1 MWVPWEQQLSGMS
14 GTLGLCGA
22 YSSVGCDGIGA
33 VQCCQNPLELR
44 ARSQPSVHGFGMKHG
59 VHTGRLALGR

>member
-33 VQCCQNPLELR
+33 VQCCQNPPELR
-44 ARSQPSVHGFGMKHG
+44 ARS
-59 VHTGRLALGR
+59 